1 MRREDHENRW
11 LHHTSFLWD
20 FREEMMRY
28 LKHPAK
34 TPAYRVGRAHLDF
47 LAPLSGVLPERDALP
62 DRIEPA
68 LQAMGLKTVRVSVE
82 EAEAAGPSIHPIWSS
97 GPFSGPLIWSN
108 RPFTLTHSFIRSI

>member
-1 MRREDHENRW
+1 
-11 LHHTSFLWD
+11 
-20 FREEMMRY
+20 MRY

-82 EAEAAGPSIHPIWSS
+82 KAEAAGTFHSSHGEYRGTSIHTTTIKPAA
-97 GPFSGPLIWSN
+97 
-108 RPFTLTHSFIRSI
+108 LTRLF